1 MSDDSKIKS
10 INDYCPDFLL
20 KNLEINIF
28 KSNFENSIY
37 CASELD
43 LFSFTNY
50 DFDLSESIRT
60 KLFNQL
66 MIIYM
71 KNVYN
76 PRIWI
81 DLNNLILE
89 LEQLRQLR
97 KESDF
102 INKYSINSCKIKT
115 REMQIISSIVNTF
128 CLSYKSLD
136 NIYYKFCLYNFNK
149 LTEEEKN
156 GLKRKFFFFEDIDFS
171 KYSEYISYSPT
182 RQPEYMINIVGEL
195 KLLCKNF
202 IGALEQK
209 NDISIYFA
217 HSIKNYK
224 NSIPSFFNSF
234 VNSSYLIFDLIEFVF
249 KNEKSPYVEYIE
261 IAKAWYQILP
271 EKENYLCWQTLILF
285 YIKNDVPH
293 IPISYLDEDQSRQS
307 YEKNVSFIKRDLK
320 STFSINDLDKIEELY
335 SNKEYKNAFI
345 YHKNNKNDRLYE
357 SYYSSNQEEVKK
369 SSNQEDYAKFI
380 TKSSENSYIAEKNN
394 NIIMVKGPYKNWD
407 DVKRFKRIQ
416 EAKSIFGLKN
426 INYEIIFLIPEK
438 ESKSYPFIV
447 FNMNNIFEKGNFSI
461 KKESVDWSNFN
472 VKSEKDVD
480 YINNKIFRYLFGI
493 KDSKDNYIYKNGVYT
508 INDDEIE
515 DTNNTIDISF
525 IKNNA
530 ELIKN
535 FLLKLKLN
543 KKLTSLIKNNKLVEL
558 ISIME
563 KHKTSLVKTANT
575 FMIVNEIIGKDP
587 FILYT
592 SNIFDKDYLEG
603 IVKNQLI
610 ELSKQYPHL
619 YSSIEE
625 YEKLSTK
632 KMKRTMTLDKGNKL
646 YNLPDNIYEN
656 ETYLLS
662 SVLKDDQMPYLIYIN
677 AKNDNKMSSKYRNEK
692 TWNGYD
698 LDIMKSALQK
708 YIRRG
713 VLDKALYVAGELD
726 LFKEDKDRG
735 EVIRTNFLHRLMIIY
750 LEDVENISIF
760 PEVNKLAED
769 IFKERQKEDRNKSN
783 EEKMISR
790 LVYIL
795 CKSKKARVCSHIR
808 AVFNPKYNNKKI
820 LSVYPSIKKMW
831 NEIDQNKNS
840 DKYDLF
846 KKYLKDKNILCV
858 YYGFQ
863 IDISEEKY
871 GRKKAVWF
879 IFEELKNLKI
889 DNINEYISWYKNHIG
904 KMKEGFLC
912 WLFPLLI
919 YLSVIKEYKDTIK
932 EDNYIDNWDKNRK
945 MEIIDIDDYVVDKHT
960 KKGSSRDL
968 VEFALIGAHV
978 ENEAT
983 SVNNLWKKFYEDGK
997 RYEEGQ
1003 PIIGET
1009 IEFDEKDEID
1019 YPLETQEYSFIV
1031 LTQLT
1036 TSSSKMDVY
1045 FAKDKKGKFVVV
1057 KGPYQNKK
1065 QIDVLLKN
1073 TECKKKNNLPYI
1085 NFKIRQMIPDR
1096 WPSGIPLGAR
1106 NSIDRKSP
1114 AWFIIFDSIIEES
1127 KIKTKIHS
1135 SKLWPETSVVD
1146 WDKISDIH
1154 FEYKSGKR
1162 TDNEIKDYVHAILF
1176 RYIRGISDLAD
1187 RNFLMTDKR
1196 IISIDEDIE
1205 GHPVKLST
1213 ELRKNKTEFLYNWIN
1228 KHYDNLDI
1236 HKWEVCDKNDIERL
1250 EEIKNKKECL
1260 KLFKS

>member
-1 MSDDSKIKS
+1 MSDDCKIKT

-20 KNLEINIF
+20 KTLEINIIT
-28 KSNFENSIY
+28 SNFENSIY

-76 PRIWI
+76 PGIWT
-81 DLNNLILE
+81 DLNNLLLE

-102 INKYSINSCKIKT
+102 IDKYSFNSCKIKT

-136 NIYYKFCLYNFNK
+136 NTYYKFCLYNFNK

-156 GLKRKFFFFEDIDFS
+156 SLKRKFFFFEDIDFS

-182 RQPEYMINIVGEL
+182 RQPEYIINLVGEL

-249 KNEKSPYVEYIE
+249 KNENSPYTEYIE

-271 EKENYLCWQTLILF
+271 QKENYLCWQTLILF

-293 IPISYLDEDQSRQS
+293 IPISYLDEEQSRNS
-307 YEKNVSFIKRDLK
+307 YEKNVSLIKRDLK
-320 STFSINDLDKIEELY
+320 STFTINDLDKIEEAY

-345 YHKNNKNDRLYE
+345 YHKNNKNDHLYE
-357 SYYSSNQEEVKK
+357 SYYSSNQDEVKK
-369 SSNQEDYAKFI
+369 SSNQEDYAKII
-380 TKSSENSYIAEKNN
+380 TKAGTNSYIAEKDN
-394 NIIMVKGPYKNWD
+394 NIIMIKGPYKNWD
-407 DVKRFKRIQ
+407 DVKHFKKIQ
-416 EAKSIFGLKN
+416 EAKNILGLKN
-426 INYEIIFLIPEK
+426 INYEIVFLIPKK
-438 ESKSYPFIV
+438 EDKSYPFIV
-447 FNMNNIFEKGNFSI
+447 FNMNKIFEKLPFSI
-461 KKESVDWSNFN
+461 KKESVNWSKFN
-472 VKSEKDVD
+472 IKNEKDVE

-493 KDSKDNYIYKNGVYT
+493 KDSKDNFIYKNGVYT

-515 DTNNTIDISF
+515 DHDNTIDINF
-525 IKNNA
+525 IKNNS
-530 ELIKN
+530 EMIKN

-543 KKLTSLIKNNKLVEL
+543 KKLTTLIKNNKLVEL
-558 ISIME
+558 ISLMD
-563 KHKTSLVKTANT
+563 KHKSSLLKSANT
-575 FMIVNEIIGKDP
+575 FMLVNEIIGKDP

-592 SNIFDKDYLEG
+592 SDTFNKDEVEE
-603 IVKNQLI
+603 IVRNQLS
-610 ELSKQYPHL
+610 ELSKEYPDL
-619 YSSIEE
+619 YSRIEE
-625 YEKLSTK
+625 YEKLNSK

-662 SVLKDDQMPYLIYIN
+662 SVLKDDQMPYLIYIH
-677 AKNDNKMSSKYRNEK
+677 AKNNNKMSSKYRNEK
-692 TWNGYD
+692 TWNGHD

-735 EVIRTNFLHRLMIIY
+735 EVIRTNFLNRLMIIY
-750 LEDVENISIF
+750 LEDVENVTIF
-760 PEVNKLAED
+760 PEINKLVEN
-769 IFKERQKEDRNKSN
+769 IFNERQKQERNKSN

-790 LVYIL
+790 IVYIL

-808 AVFNPKYNNKKI
+808 AVFNPKYNNKKL
-820 LSVYPSIKKMW
+820 LSKYPSIQKLW
-831 NEIDQNKNS
+831 TEIEENKNS
-840 DKYDLF
+840 NKYDLF
-846 KKYLKDKNILCV
+846 RKYLKDKNILCV

-863 IDISEEKY
+863 IDISGEKF
-871 GRKKAVWF
+871 GRKNAVWF
-879 IFEELKNLKI
+879 IFEQLKNLKI

-919 YLSVIKEYKDTIK
+919 YLSVIKQYKDTIK
-932 EDNYIDNWDKNRK
+932 EEIYIDNWDKNRK
-945 MEIIDIDDYVVDKHT
+945 MEKIEIIDDYIVDKDT
-960 KKGSSRDL
+960 KNGSSKDL
-968 VEFALIGAHV
+968 IEFALIGVHV
-978 ENEAT
+978 ENE
-983 SVNNLWKKFYEDGK
+983 SKFVNNLWKKFYDDGK

-1009 IEFDEKDEID
+1009 PEDKFDEKE
-1019 YPLETQEYSFIV
+1019 E
-1031 LTQLT
+1031 
-1036 TSSSKMDVY
+1036 
-1045 FAKDKKGKFVVV
+1045 
-1057 KGPYQNKK
+1057 NKEK
-1065 QIDVLLKN
+1065 
-1073 TECKKKNNLPYI
+1073 
-1085 NFKIRQMIPDR
+1085 
-1096 WPSGIPLGAR
+1096 
-1106 NSIDRKSP
+1106 
-1114 AWFIIFDSIIEES
+1114 
-1127 KIKTKIHS
+1127 
-1135 SKLWPETSVVD
+1135 
-1146 WDKISDIH
+1146 
-1154 FEYKSGKR
+1154 
-1162 TDNEIKDYVHAILF
+1162 
-1176 RYIRGISDLAD
+1176 
-1187 RNFLMTDKR
+1187 
-1196 IISIDEDIE
+1196 
-1205 GHPVKLST
+1205 
-1213 ELRKNKTEFLYNWIN
+1213 
-1228 KHYDNLDI
+1228 
-1236 HKWEVCDKNDIERL
+1236 
-1250 EEIKNKKECL
+1250 
-1260 KLFKS
+1260 